1 MPAAACIYSHVPC
14 MPMYMGLSV
23 FNACMDCTEAV
34 FVGFSVTSERSYRI
48 DVLMFSSV
56 FDERA
61 ISAQATSPPI
71 IIATAH
77 TVCMVH
83 GASAGRA
90 RLPGAGLCSSY
101 MAPHD
106 INQLQHFQI

>member
-1 MPAAACIYSHVPC
+1 MHVYV
-14 MPMYMGLSV
+14 YMESLSV
-23 FNACMDCTEAV
+23 LNACTDCTEV
-34 FVGFSVTSERSYRI
+34 EFVGFSVTSERSYQI

-77 TVCMVH
+77 TASVH
-83 GASAGRA
+83 DDMI
-90 RLPGAGLCSSY
+90 L
-101 MAPHD
+101 
-106 INQLQHFQI
+106 

>member
-1 MPAAACIYSHVPC
+1 MVAVSQHGQAAMQLSTAADLSLSNACGCMHVQPC
-14 MPMYMGLSV
+14 SMHVYVYMESLSV
-23 FNACMDCTEAV
+23 LNVCTDCTEV
-34 FVGFSVTSERSYRI
+34 EFVGFSVTSERSYQI

-77 TVCMVH
+77 TVCKNNMWI
-83 GASAGRA
+83 
-90 RLPGAGLCSSY
+90 L
-101 MAPHD
+101 D
-106 INQLQHFQI
+106 